1 MKKKI
6 LFLINSL
13 RDGGAEK
20 ILVDIVNHL
29 DPNKYDIEV
38 RLIYKRGVYFD
49 RLNRNVKLSFI
60 SGEIGTT
67 HAKVVSRLLPILN
80 SEMLH
85 RIFIRG
91 KYDIEVAFL
100 EGYATKIIA
109 GAPKGVKKIAW
120 VHCDVTK
127 TEWINGVYR
136 TDAQFSDC
144 YRKIDKTIC
153 VSKTVKEAFIERFG
167 EVTKLM
173 VKYNPVDDKK
183 IRELSQGKVILQP
196 NENKITLVS
205 IGRMTYPKKFIRLLE
220 AVNNLLK
227 QGYRIE
233 LWILGDGEERNKL
246 ESFVKEQEIQDAV
259 IFTGYLKNP
268 YPYIRQADLYVC
280 SSIYE
285 GFSTAATEALV
296 LGTPVLTT
304 DVSGMR
310 EMLGDSEY
318 GLITENDDLAFEN
331 GLKTLLD
338 DPELLKHYRE
348 MAQKRSSYFEM
359 ENRLR
364 EIEKLFGKEECV

>member
-60 SGEIGTT
+60 SGEIETT
-67 HAKVVSRLLPILN
+67 YAKVVSRLLPILN

-109 GAPKGVKKIAW
+109 GAPKDVKKMAW

-136 TDAQFSDC
+136 TDAQFSNC
-144 YRKIDKTIC
+144 YRKIDETIC
-153 VSKTVKEAFIERFG
+153 VSKSVKEAFIERFG
-167 EVTKLM
+167 EVTQLI
-173 VKYNPVDDKK
+173 VKYNPVDEKE
-183 IRELSQGKVILQP
+183 IRELCREKISLQP
-196 NENKITLVS
+196 NEKKITLVS
-205 IGRMTYPKKFIRLLE
+205 IGRMTYPKRFIRLLT

-227 QGYRIE
+227 HGYKIE
-233 LWILGDGEERNKL
+233 LWILGDGEERKEL

-259 IFTGYLKNP
+259 TFTGFLENP

-280 SSIYE
+280 TSIYE

-331 GLKTLLD
+331 GLKTLLNN
-338 DPELLKHYRE
+338 PELLKHYRE

-359 ENRLR
+359 ENRLS
-364 EIEKLFGKEECV
+364 EIEKLFEKEECV

>member
-38 RLIYKRGVYFD
+38 RLIYKRGIYFD

-80 SEMLH
+80 SEILH
-85 RIFIRG
+85 RIFIHD

-136 TDAQFSDC
+136 TDDQFSNC
-144 YRKIDKTIC
+144 YRKIDEAIC
-153 VSKTVKEAFIERFG
+153 VSQSVKEAFIERFG
-167 EVTKLM
+167 KVTKLI
-173 VKYNPVDDKK
+173 VKYNPVDNKK
-183 IRELSQGKVILQP
+183 IKELCQEKISLQS
-196 NENKITLVS
+196 NADKITLVS
-205 IGRMTYPKKFIRLLE
+205 IGRMTYPKRFIRLLA

-227 QGYRIE
+227 QGYKIE
-233 LWILGDGEERNKL
+233 LWILGDGEERKEL

-259 IFTGYLKNP
+259 TFTGFLENP

-285 GFSTAATEALV
+285 GFSTATTEALV

-331 GLKTLLD
+331 GLKTLLNN
-338 DPELLKHYRE
+338 PELLKHYRE

-359 ENRLR
+359 ENRLS
-364 EIEKLFGKEECV
+364 EIEKLFEKEECV

>member
-49 RLNRNVKLSFI
+49 RLNSNIKLSFI
-60 SGEIGTT
+60 SGKVGSFS
-67 HAKVVSRLLPILN
+67 ARVVSRLLPILS
-80 SEMLH
+80 SEVLH
-85 RIFIRG
+85 RIFVRD

-109 GAPKGVKKIAW
+109 GAQKGVKKIAW

-136 TDAQFSDC
+136 TDAQFSNC
-144 YRKIDKTIC
+144 YRKIDETIC

-167 EVTKLM
+167 EVTKLI
-173 VKYNPVDDKK
+173 VKYNPVDVKK
-183 IRELSQGKVILQP
+183 IRELCREKISLQP
-196 NENKITLVS
+196 NKNKITLVS
-205 IGRMTYPKKFIRLLE
+205 IGRMTYPKRFIRLLA

-227 QGYRIE
+227 QRYKIE
-233 LWILGDGEERNKL
+233 LWILGDGEERKDL
-246 ESFVKEQEIQDAV
+246 ETFVQKQGIQDAV
-259 IFTGYLKNP
+259 TFTGYLKNP

-285 GFSTAATEALV
+285 GFSTAATEALA

-318 GLITENDDLAFEN
+318 GLITENDDVAFED
-331 GLKTLLD
+331 GLRKLLD
-338 DPELLKHYRE
+338 SPELLAHYRE

-359 ENRLR
+359 ENRLN
-364 EIEKLFGKEECV
+364 EIENLFGKEG